1 MRIQPWK
8 RWLLPLILLVLL
20 VAMGGAHAQELV
32 IEPGEPIV
40 VGVMTALRG
49 AESGIGIA
57 SEHGVLLAHEERP
70 SLRFG
75 DALFPIELD
84 RYDSACNDQEATSA
98 ASNLVREDRA
108 VAVIGPNCSSAC
120 LAAAPLFDEAGFTSL
135 SPSCSGPSLTE
146 QGFHSLHRLTNPNDR
161 IATNS
166 IRYLARESGA
176 VRLAILQHADDPCY
190 RGLARAAA
198 AEFSALGGEIVL
210 EMELGAGEVKEAAQ
224 ILAKVTAAGADAI
237 YCACNA
243 EWARALIS
251 LPEAPQ
257 KKWPFLGES
266 HFWANYLVA
275 ELGALADG
283 VYFSSD
289 YPYALPATRE
299 LAAHYKGRFG
309 AAPHSPYFATAYDAY
324 QLLLDAIQTVGELND
339 DGALHIDRAALN
351 AEIRNTSDYAGVTGP
366 ISCDESGE
374 CLALPTAVLQIRKR
388 NYFLLDVTLSEPPP
402 DLPDYREDGRDLYC
416 SEIREKYNDGN
427 FWEEHPAYTKKRDRD
442 NDGLACELN

>member
-1 MRIQPWK
+1 MRTQK
-8 RWLLPLILLVLL
+8 TRLGLLTLAFFSML
-20 VAMGGAHAQELV
+20 VATPGTYAQELV
-32 IEPGEPIV
+32 IAPSEPIT
-40 VGVMTALRG
+40 VGVLTALLG
-49 AESGIGIA
+49 GESDFGIA
-57 SEHGVLLAHEERP
+57 SERGILLAHEERP

-120 LAAAPLFDEAGFTSL
+120 RAAAPLFDAASFTSL

-146 QGFHSLHRLTNPNDR
+146 QGFTSLHRLTNPNDR
-161 IATNS
+161 IAANS
-166 IRYLARESGA
+166 IRYLITASGA
-176 VRLAILQHADDPCY
+176 QRLAILQHADDPY
-190 RGLARAAA
+190 YSGLARAAA
-198 AEFSALGGEIVL
+198 AEFTALGGEIVL
-210 EMELGAGEVKEAAQ
+210 DLALSDAWEPAAV
-224 ILAKVTAAGADAI
+224 LSETAAAGADAI

-243 EWARALIS
+243 EWARALLS
-251 LPEAPQ
+251 LPEAPHQ
-257 KKWPFLGES
+257 QLPFLGES

-299 LAAHYKGRFG
+299 LAARYKGRFG

-324 QLLLDAIQTVGELND
+324 QLLLDALLAVGTLD
-339 DGALHIDRAALN
+339 DARALHIDRAALN
-351 AEIRNTSDYAGVTGP
+351 AEIRSTSDYAGVTGT
-366 ISCDESGE
+366 IHCDASGE
-374 CLALPTAVLQIRKR
+374 CLTMPTAVLQIREG
-388 NYFLLDVTLSEPPP
+388 NYFLLDVTLPENAP
-402 DLPDYREDGRDLYC
+402 DLPDYHEDGRYLNC
-416 SEIREKYNDGN
+416 SEIREQFGDGD

>member
-1 MRIQPWK
+1 MRTQK
-8 RWLLPLILLVLL
+8 TRRGLLTLAFFSML
-20 VAMGGAHAQELV
+20 VATPGTYAQELV

-57 SEHGVLLAHEERP
+57 SVLGVILAQEVRHT
-70 SLRFG
+70 LRFG
-75 DALFPIELD
+75 NTLFPIAQYP
-84 RYDSACNDQEATSA
+84 YDSACSDVESA
-98 ASNLVREDRA
+98 AAATKLVEEGRA
-108 VAVIGPNCSSAC
+108 AAVIGPNCSSAC
-120 LAAAPLFDEAGFTSL
+120 LAAAPIFDEAGFTSL
-135 SPSCSGPSLTE
+135 SPSCSGPSLTDH
-146 QGFHSLHRLTNPNDR
+146 GFTSFHRLTNPNDR

-166 IRYLARESGA
+166 IRYLIAETGA
-176 VRLAILQHADDPCY
+176 QRLAILQHADDPYY

-210 EMELGAGEVKEAAQ
+210 DLALSDAWEPAAV
-224 ILAKVTAAGADAI
+224 LSETAAAGADAI

-243 EWARALIS
+243 EWARALLS
-251 LPEAPQ
+251 LPEAPHQ
-257 KKWPFLGES
+257 QLPFLGES
-266 HFWANYLVA
+266 HFWANHLVA

-299 LAAHYKGRFG
+299 LAARYKGRFG

-324 QLLLDAIQTVGELND
+324 QLLLDALLAVGTLD
-339 DGALHIDRAALN
+339 DARALRIDRTALN
-351 AEIRNTSDYAGVTGP
+351 AAIRSTSDYAGVTGP
-366 ISCDESGE
+366 ITCDENGE
-374 CLALPTAVLQIRKR
+374 CLTMPTAVLQIRKR
-388 NYFLLDVTLSEPPP
+388 NFFLLDVTLPDPAP
-402 DLPDYREDGRDLYC
+402 DLPDYHEDGRDLYC

>member
-1 MRIQPWK
+1 MRTQK
-8 RWLLPLILLVLL
+8 TRLGLLTLAFFSMLL
-20 VAMGGAHAQELV
+20 ATPGTYAQELV
-32 IEPGEPIV
+32 IEPGDPIII
-40 VGVMTALRG
+40 GMMTVLRD
-49 AESGIGIA
+49 AESDIGVA
-57 SEHGVLLAHEERP
+57 SVLGVILAQEVRHA
-70 SLRFG
+70 LRFG
-75 DALFPIELD
+75 NNLFPIMLYP
-84 RYDSACNDQEATSA
+84 YDSACSDVEGAAAATK
-98 ASNLVREDRA
+98 LVEDGRA

-120 LAAAPLFDEAGFTSL
+120 LAAAPIFDAAGFTSL
-135 SPSCSGPSLTE
+135 SPSCSGPSLTDH
-146 QGFHSLHRLTNPNDR
+146 GFTSFHRLTNPNDR

-176 VRLAILQHADDPCY
+176 VRLAILQHADDPYY

-198 AEFSALGGEIVL
+198 AEFSALGGEVVL
-210 EMELGAGEVKEAAQ
+210 DLALSEAWEPAAVLSE
-224 ILAKVTAAGADAI
+224 IAAAGADAI

-243 EWARALIS
+243 EWARALLS
-251 LPEAPQ
+251 LPAAPHQ
-257 KKWPFLGES
+257 QLPFLGES

-299 LAAHYKGRFG
+299 LAARYKGRFG
-309 AAPHSPYFATAYDAY
+309 AAPHSPYFATAYDSY
-324 QLLLDAIQTVGELND
+324 QLLLDAILAVGTLDD

-351 AEIRNTSDYAGVTGP
+351 AEIRSTSDYAGVTGP
-366 ISCDESGE
+366 ISCDASGE
-374 CLALPTAVLQIRKR
+374 CLTMPTAVLQIREG
-388 NYFLLDVTLSEPPP
+388 NYFLLDVTLPENAP
-402 DLPDYREDGRDLYC
+402 DLPDYHEDGRYLNC

>member
-20 VAMGGAHAQELV
+20 VAMGGAHAQELI
-32 IEPGEPIV
+32 IEPGDPII

-57 SEHGVLLAHEERP
+57 SERGILLALEERP

-75 DALFPIELD
+75 DAVFSIELD
-84 RYDSACNDQEATSA
+84 HHDSACSDVEGAAAATK
-98 ASNLVREDRA
+98 LVEEDRA

-166 IRYLARESGA
+166 IRYLTTESGA
-176 VRLAILQHADDPCY
+176 QRLAILQHADDPY
-190 RGLARAAA
+190 YNGLARAAA
-198 AEFSALGGEIVL
+198 AEFSALGGEVVL
-210 EMELGAGEVKEAAQ
+210 NLALSDAWEPAAV
-224 ILAKVTAAGADAI
+224 LSETATAGADAI

-243 EWARALIS
+243 EWARALLS
-251 LPEAPQ
+251 LPEAPHQ
-257 KKWPFLGES
+257 QLPFLGES
-266 HFWANYLVA
+266 HFWANHLVA

-299 LAAHYKGRFG
+299 LAARYKGRFG
-309 AAPHSPYFATAYDAY
+309 AAPLFS
-324 QLLLDAIQTVGELND
+324 LLRHRLRRLPALARCPPGRRHVG
-339 DGALHIDRAALN
+339 
-351 AEIRNTSDYAGVTGP
+351 
-366 ISCDESGE
+366 
-374 CLALPTAVLQIRKR
+374 
-388 NYFLLDVTLSEPPP
+388 
-402 DLPDYREDGRDLYC
+402 
-416 SEIREKYNDGN
+416 
-427 FWEEHPAYTKKRDRD
+427 
-442 NDGLACELN
+442 